1 MSTGILGAASNT
13 TSMSQLGRVVLIPNW
28 NMKHERRSTDMNLYH
43 LLRKADNGFGF
54 RHSTAGL
61 AGIHACRDS
70 AGSLKQEAAI
80 GSDINPLLREPC
92 NSGAK
97 KTTPFTG

>member
-1 MSTGILGAASNT
+1 MRAVSTGILGAASNT

-70 AGSLKQEAAI
+70 MLGH
-80 GSDINPLLREPC
+80 
-92 NSGAK
+92 
-97 KTTPFTG
+97 

>member
-43 LLRKADNGFGF
+43 LLRKAGMDLG
-54 RHSTAGL
+54 SDTVP
-61 AGIHACRDS
+61 RDS
-70 AGSLKQEAAI
+70 REYT
-80 GSDINPLLREPC
+80 PVETLL
-92 NSGAK
+92 GH
-97 KTTPFTG
+97 

>member
-1 MSTGILGAASNT
+1 MI
-13 TSMSQLGRVVLIPNW
+13 SMSQLGRVVLIPNW

-70 AGSLKQEAAI
+70 MLGH
-80 GSDINPLLREPC
+80 
-92 NSGAK
+92 
-97 KTTPFTG
+97 